1 MEEPWKMSE
10 YTGGSYI
17 FTDKAFTNVSLN
29 DLPVTGA
36 MQNTYTIRIGNI
48 EKYLDGKSHTLKIT
62 IKTPDGRLQG
72 EREFSIK
79 LK

>member
-17 FTDKAFTNVSLN
+17 FTNDSFEGVSLN

-36 MQNTYTIRIGNI
+36 MQNTYTIRIANV
-48 EKYLDGKSHTLKIT
+48 EKYLDGHTHILKIT

-79 LK
+79 LQ